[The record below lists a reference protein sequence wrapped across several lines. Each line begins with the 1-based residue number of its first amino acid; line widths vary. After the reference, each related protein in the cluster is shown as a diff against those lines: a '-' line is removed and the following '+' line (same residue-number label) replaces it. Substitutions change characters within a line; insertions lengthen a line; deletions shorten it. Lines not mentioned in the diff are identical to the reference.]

1 VKAAENPFAPG
12 AGSQPPELAGRH
24 DVISQA
30 VTALERVRHGRHDRS
45 MILKG
50 LRGVGKTV
58 LLLTLQREAEDLGY
72 QTVLIEAPE
81 QKRLTEQLV
90 PRLRSVLVKLSRMD
104 HAKDVA
110 KRSLGV
116 LRAFAS
122 AFKVSVGGV
131 EIEVQPAT
139 GVADSGN
146 LEMDLPDLLLS
157 VGEAAQAAEAGVL
170 IMIDELQ
177 YLSSDEL
184 SALIVAIHRIGQK
197 NLPVLFF
204 GAGLPQI
211 AGLAGD
217 AKSYAERLLRYPA
230 VDRLSRDAAEDA
242 IRKPLLAAGVDIENA
257 ALRRIVEE
265 THGYPYFL
273 QEWGAHAWN
282 VAAQSPISSED
293 VELASAEAISALDAQ
308 FFAVRL
314 DRLTPRETDYVRA
327 MAELGLGPYRT
338 ATVAE
343 MIGLSATQASPL
355 RDNLIR
361 KGMIYAPDTG
371 VVDYTV
377 PMFDS
382 FMRRSLPNWTP
393 AEAAGRA
400 GKRRSRRE

>member
-1 VKAAENPFAPG
+1 LRTGVD
-12 AGSQPPELAGRH
+12 PPPCHRHCNSLLAGIETRN
-24 DVISQA
+24 
-30 VTALERVRHGRHDRS
+30 GR
-45 MILKG
+45 
-50 LRGVGKTV
+50 
-58 LLLTLQREAEDLGY
+58 
-72 QTVLIEAPE
+72 AP
-81 QKRLTEQLV
+81 RPPHTSII
-90 PRLRSVLVKLSRMD
+90 P
-104 HAKDVA
+104 
-110 KRSLGV
+110 
-116 LRAFAS
+116 
-122 AFKVSVGGV
+122 
-131 EIEVQPAT
+131 
-139 GVADSGN
+139 
-146 LEMDLPDLLLS
+146 
-157 VGEAAQAAEAGVL
+157 EAGVL
-170 IMIDELQ
+170 ILIDELQ
-177 YLSSDEL
+177 YLSS
-184 SALIVAIHRIGQK
+184 
-197 NLPVLFF
+197 
-204 GAGLPQI
+204 
-211 AGLAGD
+211 D

-382 FMRRSLPNWTP
+382 FMRRSIPNWTP